1 MGSTSVGAPAALPG
15 ASAATPVSDR
25 LALAGE
31 PPGASDHPPGASPES
46 RPDARPELPPE
57 ASAPSAGSNTR
68 PAAEPAADAPPPL
81 YRAQLPPP
89 FLWRYTLRRG
99 ALAGSADLHFE
110 RSGDDY
116 ALDLRG
122 TVIGLEVLGQRSQG
136 TTGMHGL
143 EPARFVERRMGRD
156 RMSANFDRAKA
167 QISYSGPTTLK
178 PLLPG
183 VQDRLSWMVQLG
195 AVIAA
200 DPERFVPGSVVLI
213 SISGVRAD
221 VDTWAFQVQ
230 GVEQLNLPSGV
241 VNRALRIFR
250 QPRQPYDTQIEV
262 WLDPQRHHLPV
273 QARMTVL
280 PSRDRLDLVL
290 DP

>member
-1 MGSTSVGAPAALPG
+1 M
-15 ASAATPVSDR
+15 
-25 LALAGE
+25 
-31 PPGASDHPPGASPES
+31 
-46 RPDARPELPPE
+46 
-57 ASAPSAGSNTR
+57 
-68 PAAEPAADAPPPL
+68 
-81 YRAQLPPP
+81 
-89 FLWRYTLRRG
+89 RRG
-99 ALAGSADLHFE
+99 ALSGSAELSFE
-110 RSGDDY
+110 RSGVDY
-116 ALDLRG
+116 VMDLRG

-136 TTGMHGL
+136 STGTQGL
-143 EPARFVERRMGRD
+143 EPVRFVERRMGRD

-167 QISYSGPTTLK
+167 QISYSGPTAVK

-183 VQDRLSWMVQLG
+183 AQDRLSWMVQLG

-200 DPERFVPGSVVLI
+200 EPERFSPGSVVLM

-230 GVEQLNLPSGV
+230 GFEPLSLPSGV